1 MDISKVTGNAVE
13 GNPLTVVRQ
22 WQRSLR
28 YQSSLRFVEK
38 SGDGDRLHSAFPATL
53 RLETR
58 EPAGRGDHRQ

>member
-28 YQSSLRFVEK
+28 YQSGLRFVEK
-38 SGDGDRLHSAFPATL
+38 PGDGDRLPSAVPAN
-53 RLETR
+53 
-58 EPAGRGDHRQ
+58 A